1 MAVSCPEDCF
11 VSYVQKILQI
21 YQGYTKRYG
30 PGLID
35 MTFYMSNVD
44 ALKTVLSTTCRSL
57 HFYDQVINDPRHAE
71 DGESRVICS
80 WDNVGAVYIPLG
92 LIINNYHAMPLGY
105 IQYMRFRSVVRFY
118 FSVGVKFGEFTQII
132 APTFDVMGISL
143 FAESEFK

>member
-44 ALKTVLSTTCRSL
+44 ARKTVLSTTCRSL

-92 LIINNYHAMPLGY
+92 LIINNYHAMPLGRVHTVY
-105 IQYMRFRSVVRFY
+105 AVP
-118 FSVGVKFGEFTQII
+118 FGSPI
-132 APTFDVMGISL
+132 L
-143 FAESEFK
+143 FFGRCQVWRIYSDHCSNF